1 MKKYLVS
8 FIKNGELFEMVVTAL
23 KSLDAREIVSIENNI
38 PMNFEIGK
46 CEDGNNHVSSVIE
59 L

>member
-8 FIKNGELFEMVVTAL
+8 FMKNGELFETVKTACN
-23 KSLDAREIVSIENNI
+23 SYEAREIVSIENNI
-38 PMNFEIGK
+38 PMSFEIGK
-46 CEDGNNHVSSVIE
+46 CEDENNYVSAVIE